1 MRRGTGVPLARCSTM
16 IPPSICRLVA
26 VCAALLATGASA
38 WAQSACQRYRAE
50 LASLGSGDGARDAAA
65 AQQLR
70 AEIGRMAGYYQ
81 SIGCDRGSFLFS
93 SPPAECGAIAAR
105 IRAMQSTYAELAGR
119 GSSDG
124 SEMRRAELR
133 AIVTQVCR
141 EEDVRRSA
149 ERKAQETVRREFEE
163 PRRIG
168 GDRVV
173 CVRACDGFYFPLDS
187 RPAGRA
193 SEDQLCQAL
202 CPGAEAAAY
211 RMPLDGEI
219 KEAVSFKGRPYVR
232 LANAFKYQKA
242 HDASCSCKP
251 DGKSWTEALQKAER
265 MIERQRGDMIVTAQK
280 AEELSRPKLAR
291 ATARGK
297 DKAGP
302 AQKEAFASAKL
313 DAAKVDP
320 KTAQAAKQ
328 SVEAKSASAPDAA
341 EEGERPAV
349 ASQPLDV
356 DATGST
362 TPKNMIRVVS
372 PKVTPVQRSRPE

>member
-1 MRRGTGVPLARCSTM
+1 M
-16 IPPSICRLVA
+16 IPPSIRRLVA
-26 VCAALLATGASA
+26 ACAALLATAGSA
-38 WAQSACQRYRAE
+38 WAQSACQRYRTE
-50 LASLGSGDGARDAAA
+50 LASLGNGGGAARDAAA

-81 SIGCDRGSFLFS
+81 SIGCDRGSLLFF

-124 SEMRRAELR
+124 SEARRAELR
-133 AIVTQVCR
+133 AVVAQVCR
-141 EEDVRRSA
+141 DEDARRSA
-149 ERKAQETVRREFEE
+149 ERRAQEAARKEFDE
-163 PRRIG
+163 PRRLG

-173 CVRACDGFYFPLDS
+173 CVRACDGFYFPLDG

-202 CPGAEAAAY
+202 CPGAEAAAF
-211 RMPLDGEI
+211 RMPADGEI

-265 MIERQRGDMIVTAQK
+265 MIERRRGDLIVTAQK

-291 ATARGK
+291 AAARDK
-297 DKAGP
+297 DKKIKP
-302 AQKEAFASAKL
+302 AEKNEAYASAKL
-313 DAAKVDP
+313 DARTIDP
-320 KTAQAAKQ
+320 KTAQAVKQ
-328 SVEAKSASAPDAA
+328 SVETKTATGAEAG

-349 ASQPLDV
+349 AGQPVDV

-362 TPKNMIRVVS
+362 APKAAIRSVS
-372 PKVTPVQRSRPE
+372 PKITPAQRSRPQ

>member
-1 MRRGTGVPLARCSTM
+1 M
-16 IPPSICRLVA
+16 IPPSIRRLAA
-26 VCAALLATGASA
+26 VCAALLATAGSA

-50 LASLGSGDGARDAAA
+50 LASLGNGGGSGARDAAA

-70 AEIGRMAGYYQ
+70 AEIGRMMGYYQ
-81 SIGCDRGSFLFS
+81 SIGCERGSFLFS

-105 IRAMQSTYAELAGR
+105 IRSMQSTYAELAGR
-119 GSSDG
+119 GSSSDG
-124 SEMRRAELR
+124 SEARRAELR
-133 AIVTQVCR
+133 AIVAQVCR
-141 EEDVRRSA
+141 EEDARRGA
-149 ERKAQETVRREFEE
+149 ERRAQEIARKEIEE
-163 PRRIG
+163 PRRMG

-173 CVRACDGFYFPLDS
+173 CVRACDGFYFPLDA
-187 RPAGRA
+187 RPGGRA

-251 DGKSWTEALQKAER
+251 EGKSWAEALQKAER

-291 ATARGK
+291 AARDRK
-297 DKAGP
+297 TKP
-302 AQKEAFASAKL
+302 VEKNEAYASAKL
-313 DAAKVDP
+313 DAATIDP
-320 KTAQAAKQ
+320 KTAQTVKQ
-328 SVEAKSASAPDAA
+328 SIESKTATSAEAA
-341 EEGERPAV
+341 EGERPA
-349 ASQPLDV
+349 AAGQPLDV

-362 TPKNMIRVVS
+362 VPKSTIRVVS
-372 PKVTPVQRSRPE
+372 PTITPVRRSRPE